1 MWFAFKRLA
10 LGISLIVLTS
20 LVLLLSDLGRRS
32 QARRSIVKIAILQHA
47 SSTVLDDGITG
58 MIQGL
63 EEHGFSDGTTATIE
77 RFNAEADMAVSNAI
91 ATQIVNGDYDLVL
104 TSSTPSMQA
113 VANANQEGRV
123 RHVFGIVAD
132 PFSAGI
138 GLDRDDPMKHPK
150 HMVGQSTFLP
160 VGDVFRLMKESLP
173 GLTTVGTA
181 WNPAETNSRAF
192 LASARD
198 VCRELGIT
206 LLEANVDNTSGVVEA
221 VQSVIARG
229 AQAFWIPGDNIM
241 MSTIPTTLE
250 TIRRAGIPAFSITPG
265 KPDRGTFLDVG
276 LDFVEVGRLAGGLAA
291 SVLRGTDPAT
301 IPIRDVLD
309 EVPRRIILNT
319 LALKGLG
326 EPWRVTDEARKMATI
341 LVDETGIHD
350 RSATKPARGAA
361 SRPLTKRW
369 NVDLIEYNT
378 VVDVEEAEEG
388 VLGGLRTSGL
398 VEGRDYRVRIRNAQ
412 GDMATMNSLVDAAI
426 VDGAD
431 LLITFSTP
439 TLQSAIQRSQGVPV
453 VFNYVANAV
462 WAGAGRSDTDHLP
475 NVTGVYLPGA
485 YDEMIALIREV
496 LPAARVLGTLYVP
509 SEVNTVYHRDQMVAV
524 ARKAGIEFVT
534 VAANTASEVTDAALS
549 LASRKIDAICQLPGN
564 LTASAFP
571 TIAEAARRAR
581 LPLFGFQT
589 SAAEAGAH
597 LVVARD
603 YRDAGAAAAL
613 VAVRIMRGESP
624 ASIPFEPARETR
636 LVVNKEA
643 ARIIGLHIPP
653 SVLAR
658 AERVIGA
665 ASAADDPNGV
675 GSPRRSKQ
683 REVKNRDLI
692 TVSVGPS

>member
-10 LGISLIVLTS
+10 LGIFLIVVTS
-20 LVLLLSDLGRRS
+20 GVLLVSDLGRRTP
-32 QARRSIVKIAILQHA
+32 ARRSIVKIAILQHA
-47 SSTVLDDGITG
+47 SSPVLDDGITG

-63 EEHGFSDGTTATIE
+63 AEHGFSDGTTATIE

-138 GLDRDDPMKHPK
+138 GLDRAEPMKHPK
-150 HMVGQSTFLP
+150 HMVGQSTFIP
-160 VGDVFRLMKESLP
+160 VDGAFRLMKESLP
-173 GLTTVGTA
+173 SLTNVGTA

-192 LASARD
+192 VAAARE
-198 VCRELGIT
+198 VCRKLGIT
-206 LLEANVDNTSGVVEA
+206 LIEANVDNTSGVVEA
-221 VQSVIARG
+221 VNSVIARG

-241 MSTIPTTLE
+241 MSTVPTTVEVL
-250 TIRRAGIPAFSITPG
+250 RRAGIPAFSITPG
-265 KPDRGTFLDVG
+265 KPDRGTFLDMG
-276 LDFVEVGRLAGGLAA
+276 LDFVEVGRLAGTLAA
-291 SVLRGTDPAT
+291 RVLNGTDPAT
-301 IPIRDVLD
+301 LPIRDVMD
-309 EVPRRIILNT
+309 EVPRRIVINT
-319 LALKGLG
+319 LALKGLK
-326 EPWRVTDEARKMATI
+326 EPWRVPEEALRTATI
-341 LVDETGIHD
+341 LVDEKGIHD
-350 RSATKPARGAA
+350 RSATNPARPAA
-361 SRPLTKRW
+361 ARPLTKQW

-388 VLGGLRTSGL
+388 VLGGLRSSGL
-398 VEGRDYRVRIRNAQ
+398 VEGRDYSVRIRNAQ

-426 VDGAD
+426 VDRTD

-439 TLQSAIQRSQGVPV
+439 TLQAAIQRSQGLPV

-496 LPAARVLGTLYVP
+496 LPDARVLGTLYVP
-509 SEVNTVYHRDQMVAV
+509 SEVNTVYHRDRFVEA
-524 ARKAGIEFVT
+524 ASKADMEFVT
-534 VAANTASEVTDAALS
+534 VAANTAAEVADAALS

-571 TIAEAARRAR
+571 TISEAARRAR

-589 SAAEAGAH
+589 SAAEAGAQ

-613 VAVRIMRGESP
+613 LAVRIMRGESP
-624 ASIPFEPARETR
+624 GSIPFEPSRQTR
-636 LVVNKEA
+636 LVANVDA
-643 ARIIGLHIPP
+643 ARAIGLRIPA

-658 AERVIGA
+658 AQRVIDSGA
-665 ASAADDPNGV
+665 AAKTSKGRSDPG
-675 GSPRRSKQ
+675 
-683 REVKNRDLI
+683 DLRHW
-692 TVSVGPS
+692 